1 MLYSI
6 IILPIELIVNWVF
19 SFFYNTFSQYGVIA
33 AIFGV
38 SFTIN
43 LLALPLYNVA
53 DALQEKERK
62 IARSLED
69 RVKRIKKAFK
79 GDEQFMMLST
89 YYRQNNYH
97 PLYVLRSS
105 LSILIEIPFFIAAYH
120 FLSHC
125 PALMG
130 SKFWIFSDLG
140 KPDAFFHIGS
150 FQINVL
156 PILMTAINFISGA
169 VYTKEA
175 PMREKVQLYAVAAI
189 FLVLLYSSPSGLV
202 LYWILNNLF
211 SLAKNVVKQQ
221 KNPLQL
227 FHRLMSLVVCAVGVL
242 FCIKTHSFTKRGIIL
257 AAMLVVVF
265 ADKLFL
271 FAKKILGGK
280 FTFEDQNDKYNLP
293 LLLLSGAGLTLL
305 CGVFLPSGVIS
316 SSTVEFSFLGETA
329 SPLSYVKETFFV
341 FLGLFLF
348 WPFCIYKMSSIR
360 VRRIEPVVMLVVF
373 FFALANVFIF
383 KFDYGKVNL
392 FFSFENTDVLKHVSL
407 FNTFMPLLF
416 LFLLIAVIPVLLK
429 LKKESVLLSIL
440 GIFCLAETGTSF
452 IKINQINREFGEYK
466 KTVENKSSLKEIK
479 PCYHFT
485 RDGKN
490 VVVLFLDKAV
500 SSMMPYVLDSYKD
513 FEKILKA
520 SLITQILSVL
530 VVTRI

>member
-466 KTVENKSSLKEIK
+466 KTVENKSIMSLRFR
-479 PCYHFT
+479 H
-485 RDGKN
+485 GG
-490 VVVLFLDKAV
+490 DK
-500 SSMMPYVLDSYKD
+500 
-513 FEKILKA
+513 
-520 SLITQILSVL
+520 ITNLC
-530 VVTRI
+530 